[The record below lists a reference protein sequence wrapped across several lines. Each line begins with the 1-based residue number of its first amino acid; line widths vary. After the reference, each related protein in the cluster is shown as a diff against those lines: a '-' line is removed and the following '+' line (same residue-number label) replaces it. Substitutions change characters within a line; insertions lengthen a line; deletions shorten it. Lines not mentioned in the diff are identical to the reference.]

1 VKNALLRLTKVAG
14 AGALLLGAA
23 GLVIG
28 GYVFVASLSDL
39 RRYIK
44 ISTM

>member
-1 VKNALLRLTKVAG
+1 VKNALLTLTKVAG
-14 AGALLLGAA
+14 TGALLLGAA
-23 GLVIG
+23 GLVFG

>member
-1 VKNALLRLTKVAG
+1 VKKALLRLTKVAG
-14 AGALLLGAA
+14 TGALLLGAA

-28 GYVFVASLSDL
+28 GYVFIASFSDL
-39 RRYIK
+39 RRYIR

>member
-1 VKNALLRLTKVAG
+1 LKVAG
-14 AGALLLGAA
+14 TGALLLGAA
-23 GLVIG
+23 GLVIE
-28 GYVFVASLSDL
+28 GYVFVTSFSDL

>member
-1 VKNALLRLTKVAG
+1 VKKALLTLTKVAG
-14 AGALLLGAA
+14 TGALLLGAA
-23 GLVIG
+23 GLVLG

-39 RRYIK
+39 RRYIR